1 MNKNQ
6 YRENAFLLLFESAFQ
21 DSTPE
26 ELFALA
32 EETGEIQLT
41 EKIQNFVKGVMSQT
55 EELDKIITAYSRKRS
70 LNRIAT
76 VNKVLLR
83 MAIYELQTFPDLPV
97 SVVISEAVRISEV
110 YATPEDTAF
119 INGVLGSYARNQQE
133 NANHE

>member
-1 MNKNQ
+1 MSKNQ

-32 EETGEIQLT
+32 EETGEIKLT

-70 LNRIAT
+70 L
-76 VNKVLLR
+76 NKVLLR